1 MFCLRASQI
10 WSDLICGRRLQML
23 WSDIIRIVFSRRFIR
38 SEFLKNIIGDRAL
51 KASESWFNGNV
62 LWRRAWLEKVDC
74 LLEIMHLSIETPT
87 APPPTH
93 PGPRWGF
100 DLTSLQIL
108 ANSHPT
114 GAYWLVKPPPRWG
127 NLFNSLTDF
136 INISLE
142 FSTSLLTNL
151 LEQKGKYDNRP
162 RYKYDISRIPV
173 CIREPKYRM
182 DRTKQ

>member
-1 MFCLRASQI
+1 MGGLTIGNIFFILKIEKRNKRNKI
-10 WSDLICGRRLQML
+10 
-23 WSDIIRIVFSRRFIR
+23 IVFVCLCTYQ
-38 SEFLKNIIGDRAL
+38 LKPR
-51 KASESWFNGNV
+51 
-62 LWRRAWLEKVDC
+62 
-74 LLEIMHLSIETPT
+74 
-87 APPPTH
+87 PPH

-108 ANSHPT
+108 ANSHHT

-162 RYKYDISRIPV
+162 RYKYNKYLTISKHNDPYPLI
-173 CIREPKYRM
+173 KKSGYKM
-182 DRTKQ
+182 DDGVAHCYKFILKGNLYHLHWK